1 MKIEMKF
8 QQQKKI
14 KDEYQKLKIKEEAV
28 PVLFK
33 KAEEEENLYQMHLN
47 NIQNLQRALEIAK
60 QKLLA
65 DEDAELEV
73 EDLKEYKALMLAQDN
88 T

>member
-33 KAEEEENLYQMHLN
+33 KAEEEENLYQMHLK